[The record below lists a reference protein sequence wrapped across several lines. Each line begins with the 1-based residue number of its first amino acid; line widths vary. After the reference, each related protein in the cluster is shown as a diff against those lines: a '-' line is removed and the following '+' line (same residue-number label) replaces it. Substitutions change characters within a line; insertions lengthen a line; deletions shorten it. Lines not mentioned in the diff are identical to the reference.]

1 MQSSDTHGG
10 LRGPAPLKVIHEG
23 MDKQWQLWLQA
34 FEFYATATQ
43 LDKKSPS
50 IQVATFMAM
59 LGQEALIIY
68 NTFELADTNDIAR
81 IKELFSTKFAP
92 KQNESYTSWL
102 FHKLK
107 QEALETFDEFL
118 TKAQTMVK
126 KCEYGGLESRMF
138 RDKIVFG
145 VHSDDIR
152 EKLFAEPK
160 LDLERAILICRHA
173 ETAARQLQNMKQ
185 CDEKKIDALRKQSAT
200 TNKARLQ
207 HNKKCDPKQAKET
220 RTGSTAKWTKHMKLD
235 TGTNCNAMSK
245 YLAADIGVKICPS
258 RVKKLSAYGK
268 YKLHVLGEAKIPCII
283 KERQW
288 NLPFYIIDAH
298 IKPSLGQTACTLTG
312 LIKRVYSMEA
322 DKNEED
328 NELAEQMYQ
337 GLEPTPAVS
346 PLVVVQQR
354 GKIRICIDP
363 SDLNK
368 QILRQHYP
376 LRTLEEVA
384 ANINGAKYFTIL
396 DCKKGFWQ
404 IPVTE
409 RTRVRHNLTWEAQLD
424 ILRMIN
430 SIYDKKEI
438 H

>member
-220 RTGSTAKWTKHMKLD
+220 RTGYKCRRCNTQHERRACPAYDKTCHKCNTKGD
-235 TGTNCNAMSK
+235 
-245 YLAADIGVKICPS
+245 YS
-258 RVKKLSAYGK
+258 RRGFIRGM
-268 YKLHVLGEAKIPCII
+268 HN
-283 KERQW
+283 RQ
-288 NLPFYIIDAH
+288 
-298 IKPSLGQTACTLTG
+298 KQ
-312 LIKRVYSMEA
+312 
-322 DKNEED
+322 
-328 NELAEQMYQ
+328 
-337 GLEPTPAVS
+337 
-346 PLVVVQQR
+346 QQR
-354 GKIRICIDP
+354 RF
-363 SDLNK
+363 
-368 QILRQHYP
+368 
-376 LRTLEEVA
+376 VA
-384 ANINGAKYFTIL
+384 
-396 DCKKGFWQ
+396 
-404 IPVTE
+404 
-409 RTRVRHNLTWEAQLD
+409 RRVV
-424 ILRMIN
+424 
-430 SIYDKKEI
+430 
-438 H
+438 